1 MGLGRRTPSPWW
13 RRRAPS
19 WSGLRSPGKKWTERP
34 CVLSSHPKKRT
45 ERKKAWKGKKK
56 WHRETKLWWSWVCSF
71 IFKRSFYTLSCI
83 FPEVK
88 DTELYRV
95 SSTLHQFHPYQKQDI
110 FCIAFYKQGSYVVHT
125 IFWPCG
131 LLTFCNSFLIK
142 VGRPEN
148 LFSLY
153 RFSLQSPSRNRDTF
167 LWNKGT
173 VGYNKERTY

>member
-1 MGLGRRTPSPWW
+1 MNR
-13 RRRAPS
+13 
-19 WSGLRSPGKKWTERP
+19 E
-34 CVLSSHPKKRT
+34 KKRVK
-45 ERKKAWKGKKK
+45 RKKKKK
-56 WHRETKLWWSWVCSF
+56 WHRETKLWWSRVCSF
-71 IFKRSFYTLSCI
+71 IFKRSFYTLSYT

-131 LLTFCNSFLIK
+131 LLTFCNSFVIK
-142 VGRPEN
+142 AGRPEN

-153 RFSLQSPSRNRDTF
+153 LFSLQSPSRNRDTF

-173 VGYNKERTY
+173 VGYNKERTYQLKGFLLLMPRLLLVFLAYQLFLLMYSQAHIG